1 MRLKKT
7 CETCEFNFNG
17 KCADEG
23 EIGPYG
29 TEIIDFETERGCWS
43 IGLDYY
49 SELLDMLPEKEHQF
63 ATRAS
68 WDEEKIVVILN
79 ELKDKAH

>member
-1 MRLKKT
+1 MKLKKT
-7 CETCEFNFNG
+7 CETCEFNFSG

-29 TEIIDFETERGCWS
+29 TEITDLVTERGCWS

-49 SELLDMLPEKEHQF
+49 SELLDMLPEKERQF
-63 ATRAS
+63 ATRAA
-68 WDEEKIVVILN
+68 WDENRIIAT
-79 ELKDKAH
+79 LKDLKAKAN